1 MRHIQ
6 PIQASI
12 GIDYANAYLVN
23 NGGSMTIDDFHS
35 GKLPM
40 PKLFRAVR
48 VEFDSLVPN
57 GPNDEYWV
65 TTIRYVRRVR
75 HADGWRWQLVRTHH
89 KGLDRWDP
97 YLELDRQ
104 GLNDINHVYGLIK

>member
-1 MRHIQ
+1 
-6 PIQASI
+6 
-12 GIDYANAYLVN
+12 
-23 NGGSMTIDDFHS
+23 MTIDDFHC
-35 GKLPM
+35 GKQPM
-40 PKLFRAVR
+40 PKLFRVVR
-48 VEFDSLVPN
+48 VKFDSLVPN

-75 HADGWRWQLVRTHH
+75 RADGWRWQLVRTHH

-97 YLELDRQ
+97 CLELDRE